1 MDGWRCYYRLGDC
14 ALAIEGTDPTLMRWA
29 ESLYPCV
36 QCAALEPQRVFCLER
51 ARGDCYTLSEAGNEW
66 VVAADW
72 SELFAAAEW
81 RLTRALMQ
89 GSPAFYQLHA
99 GVVVRN
105 SRALVLCG
113 SSGAGKTSLAIGL
126 GLRGAAIYGDEVALF
141 EFDSERVVA
150 FPRDLIARNATVAL
164 FPHLSEL
171 ALPSW
176 KVFPEHRHVPPRGWC
191 GTAGPPV
198 PCAGFVFPRL
208 DFASNGPILRRLGPA
223 ETAQRVLEQSF
234 NISEWGAKA
243 IDFAGK
249 LAESLPA
256 WELVFADARSAANCV
271 LDSEIEW

>member
-1 MDGWRCYYRLGDC
+1 MGGWRCYYRIADC

-51 ARGDCYTLSEAGNEW
+51 ARGGYALSEAGNELI
-66 VVAADW
+66 VAADW
-72 SELFAAAEW
+72 AELFAAAEW

-89 GSPAFYQLHA
+89 GLTAFYQLHA
-99 GVVVRN
+99 GVVVMN
-105 SRALVLCG
+105 GHALVLCG

-126 GLRGAAIYGDEVALF
+126 GLRGGAIYGDEVALF
-141 EFDSERVVA
+141 ESDSERVVA

-164 FPHLSEL
+164 FPELGEL
-171 ALPSW
+171 ALPAW
-176 KVFPEHRHVPPRGWC
+176 KVFSEHRHVPARGWC
-191 GTAGPPV
+191 GTAGLPV

-208 DFASNGPILRRLGPA
+208 DFASREPRLRRLGPA
-223 ETAQRVLEQSF
+223 EAAQRVLEQSF
-234 NISEWGAKA
+234 NISAWGAKA

-256 WELVFADARSAANCV
+256 WELVFANARRAADCV